1 LKILEPEKIP
11 PNETTTKQ
19 MHIRNQIN
27 IIPTEVL
34 IVIQTTI
41 TIVLEEVLLIE
52 PLLHLDQAIVHA
64 RQVHARQVHARQV
77 QDLQVQ
83 EETKYLIPS
92 TNLYYESIP

>member
-1 LKILEPEKIP
+1 
-11 PNETTTKQ
+11 

-64 RQVHARQVHARQV
+64 RQVHARQV
-77 QDLQVQ
+77 Q